1 MAWATPTLATAAATA
16 QTSELWKP
24 FQSTGAVGVT
34 GSMERMRISLSSS
47 LVGVSFGQKS
57 AAPSN
62 FCQAVAQSPLMKASM
77 P

>member
-1 MAWATPTLATAAATA
+1 
-16 QTSELWKP
+16 
-24 FQSTGAVGVT
+24 
-34 GSMERMRISLSSS
+34 MERMRISLSSS